1 MQKIITYFLK
11 NRIEILAD
19 LAGFN
24 VEYTNVYQRNVKIY
38 SGIDNT
44 LEFDIKNADQKRI
57 DLTTFT
63 SLSLNVMDESG
74 NGLPNSPYTIIPI
87 LTSSVGLPLKGIGK
101 VVIPASDLA
110 TFSPQLFRYSISGI
124 KDGNEVLLY
133 CDSMFTALGML
144 ELVGSAVPTVR
155 KAQYFDS
162 FSGEIDYMG
171 NVLNHS
177 SAIPSTFYEAIPT
190 THLSF
195 AINCTNFIGTVY
207 LEATTDRTISVE
219 SFRFSPKIQVWSTIV
234 ETTTTINF
242 NNVPVGNYCYFRV
255 VWHAPLHGFSYGV
268 QSPYNVGWQ
277 PAPGT
282 VDNIT
287 VN

>member
-1 MQKIITYFLK
+1 MQKIITYFYK

-19 LAGFN
+19 IAGFN

-57 DLTTFT
+57 DLTTFS
-63 SLSLNVMDESG
+63 SLSLNIMDAAG
-74 NGLPNSPYTIIPI
+74 NGLPNSPYTITP
-87 LTSSVGLPLKGIGK
+87 LALKGISS
-101 VVIPASDLA
+101 VSIPAADVSAL
-110 TFSPQLFRYSISGI
+110 SPQIFRYSISGI
-124 KDGNEVLLY
+124 QHGKDVLFY
-133 CDSMFTALGML
+133 CDSIFGALGMV
-144 ELVGSAVPTVR
+144 ELVGSAVPTGR
-155 KAQYFDS
+155 TAQLFDS

-171 NVLNHS
+171 NVLHHS

-190 THLSF
+190 TNLSF
-195 AINCTNFIGTVY
+195 AITCTNFIGSVY

-219 SFRFSPKIQVWSTIV
+219 SFRFSPQIHAWSTTV
-234 ETTTTINF
+234 AATTTINF
-242 NNVPVGNYCYFRV
+242 NDVPVGNYCYFRV

-268 QSPYNVGWQ
+268 QSPYNIGWQ

-282 VDNIT
+282 VDTIT